1 MPPCRIPP
9 CTRAERCSYDV
20 PKPPRRAGP
29 RKAKTSIGLNIFFR
43 KHRKTARR
51 SRAVSVQK
59 IPSLACKPS
68 SVVYGHLSGNAVAGE
83 LKRCSQL
90 PPGEQPVRRQPN
102 LAPDG
107 VYTARGVSAAPVS
120 SYLPFPSLQDE
131 PAVCFCCT
139 FLGVASTGRYPASCS
154 AVLGLSSCPEKGTRP
169 YGKLGIF

>member
-1 MPPCRIPP
+1 MNFILILFPMGIALFRVLFWI
-9 CTRAERCSYDV
+9 V
-20 PKPPRRAGP
+20 PRL
-29 RKAKTSIGLNIFFR
+29 T
-43 KHRKTARR
+43 
-51 SRAVSVQK
+51 
-59 IPSLACKPS
+59 CKPG

-83 LKRCSQL
+83 LKRCSRL

-154 AVLGLSSCPEKGTRP
+154 AVLGLSSRPVRAARP
-169 YGKLGIF
+169 YDQLGIALYIILYRARACQRNGNNCCKSFFVVNSCLFSVKRI